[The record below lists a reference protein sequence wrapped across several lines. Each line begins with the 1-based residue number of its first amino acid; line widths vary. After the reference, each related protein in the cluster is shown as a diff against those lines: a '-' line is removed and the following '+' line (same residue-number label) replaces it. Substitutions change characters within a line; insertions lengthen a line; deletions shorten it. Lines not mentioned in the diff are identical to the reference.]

1 MRLLMALVE
10 NEMLKIFR
18 RKRFRVVLLILVS
31 LTALVVF
38 AQWKTRSRDAARQG
52 PRQWTAETQRRIV
65 GMQNRLR
72 DPGLPPSMRRWMGFE
87 VKRLQYSLDHGF
99 DPNALNGPFF
109 CRNFISASSFL
120 LVPLLVTLF
129 AADLVSSELAEGT
142 IKILLSRPAKRWKIL
157 LAKMLALFSCVTLTI
172 LACAVFSYAISGIA
186 FGYRGWGAPVL
197 AGFRFRAGS
206 LDFSGIREIP
216 LWQDALRVYGL
227 GWYAALVVGAIALL
241 LSVLYR
247 TTAAA
252 IGTMLAGL
260 VAGTILPRVAEG
272 WDFSKYI
279 FVTNLP
285 LPDYYSGSPPP
296 VDGMTLASSV
306 ANLTIWGAAAVLT
319 AFLVFTRKD
328 ITV

>member
-1 MRLLMALVE
+1 MRALVE

-18 RKRFRVVLLILVS
+18 RRRFRVVLLILIC
-31 LTALVVF
+31 LTSLVVF
-38 AQWKTRSRDAARQG
+38 AQWKTRAREVARQG
-52 PRQWTAETQRRIV
+52 ARQWRVETQRRVV
-65 GMQNRLR
+65 GFQNRLR

-99 DPNALNGPFF
+99 DPNALNGPAF
-109 CRNFISASSFL
+109 CRNFINASSFL
-120 LVPLLVTLF
+120 LLPLLVTLF
-129 AADLVSSELAEGT
+129 ASDLVSSELAEGT
-142 IKILLSRPAKRWKIL
+142 IKLLLTRPARRWKIL
-157 LAKMLALFSCVTLTI
+157 ASKTLALFSCVTLTI
-172 LACAVFSYAISGIA
+172 VACALFSYLVSGIA

-197 AGFRFRAGS
+197 AGFRFAAGT
-206 LDFSGIREIP
+206 LDVTGVREIP

-227 GWYAALVVGAIALL
+227 GWFAALVVGCIALL
-241 LSVLYR
+241 LSVLFR

-252 IGTMLAGL
+252 MGTMLACL

-285 LPDYYSGSPPP
+285 LSDYYSGSPPP
-296 VDGMTLASSV
+296 VEGMTLAFSIG
-306 ANLTIWGAAAVLT
+306 NLTAWGVAALIA

-328 ITV
+328 MTV

>member
-1 MRLLMALVE
+1 MLSLVE

-18 RKRFRVVLLILVS
+18 RKRFRVVLMILFF

-38 AQWKTRSRDAARQG
+38 AQWKTRAAEDRAPGRAPVDRRNAEADRRVSEPPARPG
-52 PRQWTAETQRRIV
+52 P
-65 GMQNRLR
+65 
-72 DPGLPPSMRRWMGFE
+72 PPSMRRWMGFE

-99 DPNALNGPFF
+99 DPNALNGPVF
-109 CRNFISASSFL
+109 CRNFINASSFL

-129 AADLVSSELAEGT
+129 ASDLVSSELAEGT
-142 IKILLSRPAKRWKIL
+142 IKILLTRPARRWKV
-157 LAKMLALFSCVTLTI
+157 LAAKTLALFSCVTLT
-172 LACAVFSYAISGIA
+172 LAACALFSYLISGIA

-197 AGFRFRAGS
+197 SGFRFAAGS
-206 LDFSGIREIP
+206 LDVTGVRETP
-216 LWQDALRVYGL
+216 LWRDALHVYGL
-227 GWYAALVVGAIALL
+227 GWFAALVVGSLALL
-241 LSVLYR
+241 LSVLFR

-252 IGTMLAGL
+252 MGTMLACL

-285 LPDYYSGSPPP
+285 LPDYFSGSPPP
-296 VDGMTLASSV
+296 VDGMTLAFSV
-306 ANLTIWGAAAVLT
+306 WNLAAWGAAALAA
-319 AFLVFTRKD
+319 AFFVFTRKD

>member
-1 MRLLMALVE
+1 MIAALVE

-18 RKRFRVVLLILVS
+18 RKRFRVVLVILFF

-38 AQWKTRSRDAARQG
+38 AQWKTRTRETARQG
-52 PRQWTAETQRRIV
+52 PRQWTVETQRRIV
-65 GMQNRLR
+65 GFQNRLR

-99 DPNALNGPFF
+99 DPNALNGPVF
-109 CRNFISASSFL
+109 CRNFINASSFL
-120 LVPLLVTLF
+120 LLPLLVTLF
-129 AADLVSSELAEGT
+129 ASDLVSSELAEGT
-142 IKILLSRPAKRWKIL
+142 IKILLTRPARRWKIL
-157 LAKMLALFSCVTLTI
+157 AAKTLALFSCVTLTVA
-172 LACAVFSYAISGIA
+172 ACAIFSYLISGIA

-197 AGFRFRAGS
+197 SGFRFAAGS
-206 LDFSGIREIP
+206 LDVAGVRETP
-216 LWQDALRVYGL
+216 LWRDALHVYGL
-227 GWYAALVVGAIALL
+227 GWFAALVVGSLALL
-241 LSVLYR
+241 LSVLFR

-252 IGTMLAGL
+252 MGTMLASL

-285 LPDYYSGSPPP
+285 LPDYFSGSPPP
-296 VDGMTLASSV
+296 VEGMTLAFSV
-306 ANLTIWGAAAVLT
+306 WNLAAWGAAALAA
-319 AFLVFTRKD
+319 AFFVFTRKD